1 MAIIKLTSANPELS
15 YILYKNPASG
25 IQLRRIRKGMGYG
38 WYDGAQSYLA
48 YFTDQGTTSLSF
60 RPNREEEF
68 HYLNASQYQAP
79 LVYLSLITEFYSHP
93 LKPQEQDK
101 EGFEHT
107 LELPFIAI
115 KREHFLV
122 FFQRQFPD
130 IQFDYEELTP
140 GHGRLVIQTTRTLHD
155 LLHAAQLFLLFQA
168 LFAKE
173 FLDESETLI
182 QKYVQSLNAVDA
194 PFYIRNLFVRNFLSR
209 RNYFKQFIEEAA
221 ATDRYTI
228 EFSFG
233 GTGLQRR
240 NLAESLLDFNYPILD
255 IGCGEGF
262 YIASFSKQLGAL
274 PYYAVDIDP
283 EVLEIA
289 QKKAEKRELENV
301 SFYPSIANWEKLN
314 ITEPIDVLLMEVI
327 EHMPKEEA
335 AVLIQAV
342 LEKTVHQVVLS
353 TPNKEFNPYY
363 SLTDD
368 KKRHEDHC
376 WEMTQSEFQEW
387 LSAIIDQELY
397 SLEFLAI
404 GDKVDGIPTTQG
416 ARIIRKETEA

>member
-79 LVYLSLITEFYSHP
+79 LVYLSLITEFYGHP